1 MKQGM
6 WTSKL
11 SNEAEG
17 GTAYH
22 AMENSAQLPS
32 PCVSI
37 EDLNTNLEC
46 PVCLDLPQ
54 SGPIYQCRNGHLMCK
69 DCHPKM
75 KRCPICVVPLEKLR
89 NLLSE
94 KLLSLTNPNYIF
106 SIDRGSS
113 SHDVIWQGQLK
124 WKETVPTFND
134 SQRMTNGGDWKQ
146 PVQRSMDVNIKST
159 RKNGVLEVV
168 PANWPTSL
176 TMQLLPLVI
185 MRRAGKDYF
194 SNSSTVLLEIPN
206 EQNIPTLKGV
216 LDKSGMV
223 GCVHFIGAPAC
234 DTKVMILVYGREKDI
249 FVGFIPTDQ
258 IQFIRRVRDE
268 IELEKCKTD
277 SNTNTF

>member
-1 MKQGM
+1 
-6 WTSKL
+6 
-11 SNEAEG
+11 
-17 GTAYH
+17 
-22 AMENSAQLPS
+22 MENNLQFPS
-32 PCVSI
+32 PCVSV

-54 SGPIYQCRNGHLMCK
+54 SGPIYQCRNGHIMCK

-124 WKETVPTFND
+124 WKEILPTLND
-134 SQRMTNGGDWKQ
+134 SQRITNGGDVNQ
-146 PVQRSMDVNIKST
+146 HVQRSMDVKIKST

-176 TMQLLPLVI
+176 TMQLLPVAI
-185 MRRAGKDYF
+185 MRRAGKDFF
-194 SNSSTVLLEIPN
+194 SHSYTISLEIPD
-206 EQNIPTLKGV
+206 EQNVPTLKAV

-223 GCVHFIGAPAC
+223 GCVHFIGAPTC
-234 DTKVMILVYGREKDI
+234 DTKVMILVYGREKDS

-258 IQFIRRVRDE
+258 IRFTQRVRDE
-268 IELEKCKTD
+268 IELEKCKKA

>member
-1 MKQGM
+1 M

-11 SNEAEG
+11 SNEAKG
-17 GTAYH
+17 GTSDH
-22 AMENSAQLPS
+22 AMESNTQLPS

-54 SGPIYQCRNGHLMCK
+54 SGPVYQCRNGHLMCK

-113 SHDVIWQGQLK
+113 SQDVIWQGQLK
-124 WKETVPTFND
+124 WKDISIAFNG
-134 SQRMTNGGDWKQ
+134 SQVMTNGVDGNQ
-146 PVQRSMDVNIKST
+146 PVQRCMDVNIKST
-159 RKNGVLEVV
+159 LKNGVLEVV

-185 MRRAGKDYF
+185 MRRAGKDFF
-194 SNSSTVLLEIPN
+194 SNSSTVSLEIPN
-206 EQNIPTLKGV
+206 EQNIVTLKGV
-216 LDKSGMV
+216 LDKSGVV
-223 GCVHFIGAPAC
+223 GCVHFIGAPTC
-234 DTKVMILVYGREKDI
+234 DTKVMILVYSREKDI

-268 IELEKCKTD
+268 IELEKCKND
-277 SNTNTF
+277 SNTNTFL